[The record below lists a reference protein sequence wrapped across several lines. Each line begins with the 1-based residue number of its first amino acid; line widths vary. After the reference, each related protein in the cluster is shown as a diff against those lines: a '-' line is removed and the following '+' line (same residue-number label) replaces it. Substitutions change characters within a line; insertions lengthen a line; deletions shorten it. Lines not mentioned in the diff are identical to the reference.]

1 LWAITSAVASLPCD
15 ESEGPIDEL
24 MDQFENN
31 LEIGDDAEEGGKKIS
46 NKAHVFSVS
55 DGTNGSK

>member
-1 LWAITSAVASLPCD
+1 
-15 ESEGPIDEL
+15 
-24 MDQFENN
+24 MDQFEKN